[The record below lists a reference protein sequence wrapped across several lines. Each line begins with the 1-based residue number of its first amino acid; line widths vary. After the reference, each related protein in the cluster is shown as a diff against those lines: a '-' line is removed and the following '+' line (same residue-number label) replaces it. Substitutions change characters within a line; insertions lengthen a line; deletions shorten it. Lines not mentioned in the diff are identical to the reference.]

1 MDITLIALFMVL
13 GLLLNS
19 TALWIAAKIVKAEFT
34 FQQAVIA
41 SAATTA
47 VSLTPG
53 VGWILSFAVLFFII
67 KQFSDVNIW
76 PDAILMVLI
85 SRIITL
91 VITLGLFGAPI

>member
-19 TALWIAAKIVKAEFT
+19 TALWIAVKIVKAEFT

-47 VSLTPG
+47 VSLIPG